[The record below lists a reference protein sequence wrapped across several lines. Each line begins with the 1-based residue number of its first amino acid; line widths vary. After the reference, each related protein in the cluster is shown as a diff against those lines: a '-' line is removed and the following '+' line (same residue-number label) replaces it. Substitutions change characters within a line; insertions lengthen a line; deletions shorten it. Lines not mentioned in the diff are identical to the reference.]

1 MGAPVVAAA
10 TSPVP
15 AAGSG
20 KAAGYSDD
28 VVAGAV
34 AGAVARLISAPF
46 DVLKIRF
53 QLQFD
58 KVKYTSMVQAFAT
71 VTKEEGF
78 LSLWKGNLSA
88 TYLWITYSMVQ
99 FSVYGWLKTVGL
111 QAASRAASSPSVGA
125 GGSSSSGSSSGSRS
139 RSGSSDGGVSGLWKT
154 VVLFLAGAGAGL
166 VATSTT
172 YPFDIMRTQF
182 AVQGSSR
189 VFPTMHSFIKNTLE
203 TKGFR
208 GFYVGLSPAL
218 VGITPYMGLNFA
230 LFESFSALAA
240 RAETSWREARRARA
254 LPTTNSNSNSNSRSN
269 SGGLLALSR
278 NAVCG
283 GMAGGLSKL
292 VVYPLDTIK
301 KRLQVQVL
309 TNPLDGAAS
318 MPRYSGVADLV
329 RKTLKSEGLAG
340 FYKGIGPTTA
350 KAVVSTAVTFAAF
363 ESTKDF
369 LQQRR
374 RQQQQQQESRLQK

>member
-125 GGSSSSGSSSGSRS
+125 GGSSSSGSSSGSSS

-240 RAETSWREARRARA
+240 RAETSGREARRPIA
-254 LPTTNSNSNSNSRSN
+254 LPTTNSNSNSRSN

-283 GMAGGLSKL
+283 GMAGGLSKF

-309 TNPLDGAAS
+309 TNTLDGAAS

-363 ESTKDF
+363 ESAKDF

-374 RQQQQQQESRLQK
+374 RQQQQQQQESRLQK